1 MAVTKIADV
10 IVPEIFT
17 PYVQQQT
24 MVLNAFIASGVVS
37 VDEQLNALLAGAGL
51 TFNLPS
57 WLPLADTDENMQSD
71 DDTVNATPNKTS
83 ATKEIG
89 VRLSRHNSWS
99 AMNLTT
105 VLAGADPMT
114 SIGNQ
119 VSNYWAQRLQKAVI
133 ATIQGVYADNA
144 AAPAGT
150 DTHTQNDMTND
161 ISGNGYVA
169 GVTDFSAEAVIDT
182 LITMGDG
189 LNELTAVCMH
199 SIVYAKA
206 LKNNLID
213 FVPDSSNPS
222 AADIPVFLRRR
233 VIIDDGLPNPAG
245 SGAAATSTGIY
256 HTWLFGAGAM
266 RYGVGTPEVPTEFER
281 LPRAGNGGGQDILH
295 NRVEWMI
302 HPTGYR
308 YVGTAPNS
316 GPDNTSNANMLA
328 AAASWSRIYPQRKQI
343 KMARLITRE
352 SA

>member
-24 MVLNAFIASGVVS
+24 MVLNAFIQSGVVA

-51 TFNLPS
+51 TFHLPS
-57 WLPLADTDENMQSD
+57 WNPLADTDENTQSD
-71 DDTVNATPNKTS
+71 DDTTLAVPNKHS
-83 ATKEIG
+83 ATEEIG

-99 AMNLTT
+99 AMNLTA

-119 VSNYWAQRLQKAVI
+119 VANYWAQRLQKTTI
-133 ATIQGVYADNA
+133 STIQGVYADNA
-144 AAPAGT
+144 AAPSGG

-161 ISGNGYVA
+161 ISGGGYVA
-169 GVTDFSAEAVIDT
+169 GVTDFGTEAFIDT
-182 LITMGDG
+182 EVTMGDAAEQ
-189 LNELTAVCMH
+189 LVAVCMH

-206 LKNNLID
+206 RKNNLID
-213 FVPDSSNPS
+213 FVQDSVNGQ
-222 AADIPVFLRRR
+222 AVRIPTFLNKR
-233 VIIDDGLPNPAG
+233 VIVDDGLPNPAG
-245 SGAAATSTGIY
+245 SGAAATSAGIY
-256 HTWLFGAGAM
+256 HTWLFGTGAV
-266 RYGVGTPEVPTEFER
+266 RYGTGTPEVPTEFER

-295 NRVEWMI
+295 NRIEWMV
-302 HPTGYR
+302 HPTGYK
-308 YVGTAPNS
+308 YIGTPPNG

-328 AAASWSRIYPQRKQI
+328 AAASWSRCFAQRKQI

-352 SA
+352 S